1 MNIVHG
7 HVMPHLAAT
16 KSFAARR
23 RETEPKG
30 SPAGS
35 EFYARAGPAEGF
47 FRAFDWPVMVF
58 ERALRASSLVFH
70 FPFEML
76 DLSFAISDLRALSV
90 AIGNFF
96 LT

>member
-35 EFYARAGPAEGF
+35 EFYARARVSKGF
-47 FRAFDWPVMVF
+47 VR
-58 ERALRASSLVFH
+58 
-70 FPFEML
+70 ML
-76 DLSFAISDLRALSV
+76 C
-90 AIGNFF
+90 
-96 LT
+96 

>member
-35 EFYARAGPAEGF
+35 EFYARARVSRGF
-47 FRAFDWPVMVF
+47 VG
-58 ERALRASSLVFH
+58 SL
-70 FPFEML
+70 L
-76 DLSFAISDLRALSV
+76 
-90 AIGNFF
+90 
-96 LT
+96 LTCYCVGEL